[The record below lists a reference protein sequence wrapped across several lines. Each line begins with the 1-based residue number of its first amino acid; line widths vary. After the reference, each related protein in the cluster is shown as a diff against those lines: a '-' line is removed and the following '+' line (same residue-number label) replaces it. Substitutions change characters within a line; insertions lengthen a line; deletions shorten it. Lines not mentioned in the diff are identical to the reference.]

1 MSSQKLASFCSA
13 SDLPPANQSAG
24 STAST
29 MTAVTFGSLWRIF
42 AASSTLAPPCGVRAI
57 AVRALDKAGI
67 AWREAFWGRRRY
79 SGGSRGVGGARCRAA
94 GKTHS
99 AIRLDRYRAGAGSA
113 AAWIIEGD
121 VAFECQRAL
130 QARGTANIGGDIP
143 ECGWNLK

>member
-1 MSSQKLASFCSA
+1 MSSQKLASSCSA

-42 AASSTLAPPCGVRAI
+42 AASSTLAPPCGVQAI

-67 AWREAFWGRRRY
+67 AWREAFWRRRRY

-99 AIRLDRYRAGAGSA
+99 AIRLDRVGPAQDLPRLESSKVMLHSNVSEPSKLA
-113 AAWIIEGD
+113 ALRTLAATFRS
-121 VAFECQRAL
+121 VV
-130 QARGTANIGGDIP
+130 GT
-143 ECGWNLK
+143 